1 MNFLQDYDDS
11 DTTTGPANQLVLTSR
26 NDETPPPAEKLFRN
40 KSLCLA
46 SFPWTTVVSMVPFK
60 LVDAI
65 GIEPE
70 KRFSFVRR
78 LFNRFMMNIY

>member
-26 NDETPPPAEKLFRN
+26 NDETPPAEKLFRN

-65 GIEPE
+65 GNEPE

>member
-1 MNFLQDYDDS
+1 MNFLQAYDDS
-11 DTTTGPANQLVLTSR
+11 DTTTVPAIQLVLTSI
-26 NDETPPPAEKLFRN
+26 NDETPAEKLFRN

-65 GIEPE
+65 GNEPE